1 MLIQISYKIYKENR
15 NKSGIY
21 RWNNKI
27 NGKSYVGSSIYL
39 SKRFNNYYSSVFLN
53 IKFFKEN
60 SGIYSAILK
69 YGYSN
74 FSLDILEY
82 CESDILIKRE
92 QYYTDLLEPKYNI
105 LKVAGTIL
113 GFKHSEATKVKMS
126 INNTGIN
133 NPIFNKNILVRQ
145 EKI

>member
-1 MLIQISYKIYKENR
+1 
-15 NKSGIY
+15 
-21 RWNNKI
+21 
-27 NGKSYVGSSIYL
+27 
-39 SKRFNNYYSSVFLN
+39 
-53 IKFFKEN
+53 
-60 SGIYSAILK
+60 LK